1 LLQLGE
7 EDKMAFQTH
16 IEHFEFRVMAF
27 SLTSAPGT
35 FQNAMNTTL
44 APLLRKCALVFFDD
58 ILIYNSSFDDHV
70 HHLQQVLELLQAD
83 DWKIKL
89 SKCAFAQTE
98 ISYLGHIISSQGV
111 ATDPNKISIVASWPV
126 PKSVKDLRSVSGLAG
141 YYRKFV
147 KHFGII
153 SRPLTYLIKKH
164 TCFLWTTA
172 HSAACEALKQALISA
187 PVLAIPNFAEPF
199 IVETNASD
207 EGIGAVLM

>member
-1 LLQLGE
+1 MHLNVITVKFKYLVPVIDELLDELSRASWFSSLDLRADFHQILLQPGE
-7 EDKMAFQTH
+7 EDKTAFQTH
-16 IEHFEFRVMAF
+16 IEHFEFRVMDF

-111 ATDPNKISIVASWPV
+111 ATDPNKISIVASWHV
-126 PKSVKDLRSVSGLAG
+126 PKSVKDLRS
-141 YYRKFV
+141 F
-147 KHFGII
+147 FGISWLLQKI
-153 SRPLTYLIKKH
+153 R
-164 TCFLWTTA
+164 
-172 HSAACEALKQALISA
+172 EALWHYQ
-187 PVLAIPNFAEPF
+187 
-199 IVETNASD
+199 
-207 EGIGAVLM
+207 